1 MSAPASQSLAIV
13 AAAVLSL
20 AGTSEAQA
28 QALAEAPA
36 SNARVTLRVPV
47 YPYIPDAAG
56 DQFASMLSR
65 IEREFEQRHP
75 DVDLVLNPSCF
86 QDDFYEPSMI
96 ARSLKGEG
104 ECAYDVIETDTVIL
118 GELVASGA
126 VRPWSRL
133 PENVFW
139 HPAGITSSIHEGQLY
154 GVPHWL
160 CGHFI
165 ISRDENVRRARTV
178 SDLLQALEDRQT
190 PEPDIAADLLGS
202 WNLPALYLDAWADTN
217 GARHIESAVTTA
229 RYDANALDG
238 LRRVTQACE
247 SNGANPCVDGTYS
260 DAYDLA
266 ATLFAQGQ
274 VDATMGYSERL
285 HVILK
290 NLPAG
295 QSASDVKLSSAPL
308 GEGDRPILFT
318 DSYFLSVRCTGAC
331 EQAARRF
338 VEYMSRPSTF
348 EWILMSED
356 APAGTRVPRYLVP
369 ATLDAYAMPKVRQ
382 DPFYPVI
389 GLEVLTGMAFP
400 NEGLFD
406 IRGQMRDDILE
417 AITQ

>member
-1 MSAPASQSLAIV
+1 MSVPASKSLGVLGAV
-13 AAAVLSL
+13 VFSVVCTGAAR
-20 AGTSEAQA
+20 AQTEGA
-28 QALAEAPA
+28 R
-36 SNARVTLRVPV
+36 SNERVTLRVPI

-56 DQFASMLSR
+56 DQFASMLTR
-65 IEREFEQRHP
+65 IETEFEHQHP

-86 QDDFYEPSMI
+86 QDDFYEPSML

-104 ECAYDVIETDTVIL
+104 ECSYDVVETDTVIL
-118 GELVASGA
+118 GELVATGA

-133 PENVFW
+133 PAQAVW
-139 HPAGITSSIHEGQLY
+139 HPAGVAASVHEGRLY
-154 GVPHWL
+154 GIPHWL

-165 ISRDENVRRARTV
+165 ISRDEDVSRARTV
-178 SDLLQALEDRQT
+178 SDLLHALEARQT
-190 PEPDIAADLLGS
+190 PEPDLAADLLGS

-217 GARHIESAVTTA
+217 GAWRIESAVTTA
-229 RYDANALDG
+229 RYDANVLDG
-238 LRRVTQACE
+238 LRRFTQACE
-247 SNGANPCVDGTYS
+247 SNGANPCVDGTYN
-260 DAYDLA
+260 DDFDLPA
-266 ATLFAQGQ
+266 KRFAQGQ
-274 VDATMGYSERL
+274 ADATMGYSERL

-295 QSASDVKLSSAPL
+295 QRASELKLSSAPL
-308 GEGDRPILFT
+308 GNGDRPILFT

-356 APAGTRVPRYLVP
+356 APAGARVPRYLVP

-389 GLEVLTGMAFP
+389 GLEVLQGMPFP
-400 NEGLFD
+400 NEGLLD
-406 IRGQMRDDILE
+406 IRGQMRDDIQE
-417 AITQ
+417 AITR

>member
-1 MSAPASQSLAIV
+1 MGILT
-13 AAAVLSL
+13 AAVLSL
-20 AGTSEAQA
+20 AGAHTAQA
-28 QALAEAPA
+28 QTEG
-36 SNARVTLRVPV
+36 RVTLRVPI

-56 DQFASMLSR
+56 DQFASLLTR
-65 IEREFEQRHP
+65 LETEFEQQHP

-86 QDDFYEPSMI
+86 QDDFYEPSTI

-118 GELVASGA
+118 GELVATGA

-139 HPAGITSSIHEGQLY
+139 HPAGIASSFHQGKLY
-154 GVPHWL
+154 GIPHWL
-160 CGHFI
+160 CGHFV
-165 ISRDENVRRARTV
+165 ISRDEDVRRARTV
-178 SDLLQALEDRQT
+178 SDLLQALEARQT
-190 PEPDIAADLLGS
+190 PAPDIAGDLLGS

-217 GARHIESAVTTA
+217 GARRIESAVTTSH
-229 RYDANALDG
+229 YDPSALDG

-247 SNGANPCVDGTYS
+247 TNGANPCVDGTYS
-260 DAYDLA
+260 DNFDLA

-274 VDATMGYSERL
+274 ADATLGYSERL
-285 HVILK
+285 HTILK
-290 NLPAG
+290 NLPEG
-295 QSASDVKLSSAPL
+295 QSASDIKLSSAPL

-338 VEYMSRPSTF
+338 VDYMSRPSTF

-369 ATLDAYAMPKVRQ
+369 ATLDAFATPKVRR
-382 DPFYPVI
+382 DPFYPSI
-389 GLEVLTGMAFP
+389 ALEVLDGMPFP
-400 NEGLFD
+400 NEGLLD
-406 IRGQMRDDILE
+406 IRRQMRDDILD
-417 AITQ
+417 AITR